1 MDKEQLKQTLEYI
14 KGGATLERIAK
25 KYKMNLRTFHRKLK
39 PFKKEIKLARNYYQM
54 VVERMFNS

>member
-25 KYKMNLRTFHRKLK
+25 KYKMNLKNQT
-39 PFKKEIKLARNYYQM
+39 NY
-54 VVERMFNS
+54 